1 MPLEAVFHQ
10 TQYDSIFFLC
20 FFQLTFFSSHIYHFL
35 GNEVIKARYD
45 AILDQSDCAHL
56 YN

>member
-1 MPLEAVFHQ
+1 MPLKAVFHQ
-10 TQYDSIFFLC
+10 TQYDSIFC
-20 FFQLTFFSSHIYHFL
+20 AFFDWNIFSYHIYHFL